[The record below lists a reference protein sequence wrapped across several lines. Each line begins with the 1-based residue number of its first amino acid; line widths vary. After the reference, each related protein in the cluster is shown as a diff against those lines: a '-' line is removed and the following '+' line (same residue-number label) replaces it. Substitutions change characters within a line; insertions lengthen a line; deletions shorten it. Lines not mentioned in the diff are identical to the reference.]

1 MRITVASCTATA
13 AILPAAKVRVRHT
26 MSMTPETAFRPAKGA
41 IMRAIRFAV
50 VWILLGAMAPY
61 GYSQVLPRRRAE
73 RVLNDI
79 LEKTADAMARA
90 IADKLKEMVKDLV
103 DEAGNFFDLQLST
116 QVFAQM
122 QMDPQMKK
130 RIEGAADRD
139 ARAMLAKELIDRGG
153 ASVFLAET
161 AKFADKL
168 KKEKFSTPVLE
179 KMYLE
184 YETDGVQLKWDGG
197 EKADNGFTSRQ
208 IFMGD
213 FLAKK
218 ELPKEPGD
226 RRAVTVLEK
235 QRPRDSKNKIP
246 LTVHCSL
253 VFTTQREDQE
263 FQKTLALDLYLTEL
277 KKEEGA
283 RLAYPWKVK
292 NVEYK

>member
-1 MRITVASCTATA
+1 
-13 AILPAAKVRVRHT
+13 
-26 MSMTPETAFRPAKGA
+26 
-41 IMRAIRFAV
+41 
-50 VWILLGAMAPY
+50 
-61 GYSQVLPRRRAE
+61 
-73 RVLNDI
+73 
-79 LEKTADAMARA
+79 
-90 IADKLKEMVKDLV
+90 
-103 DEAGNFFDLQLST
+103 
-116 QVFAQM
+116 
-122 QMDPQMKK
+122 
-130 RIEGAADRD
+130 
-139 ARAMLAKELIDRGG
+139 
-153 ASVFLAET
+153 
-161 AKFADKL
+161 
-168 KKEKFSTPVLE
+168 
-179 KMYLE
+179 
-184 YETDGVQLKWDGG
+184 

-226 RRAVTVLEK
+226 RRAVTVFEK